1 MPPLHGLDAVKTL
14 LLRRGV
20 HPDYVTRLLNEL
32 IDHRHDL
39 IEDLVSSGVEAQ
51 IAGWRD
57 QDTRFHPLAMLVD
70 LQRLPLRAPRLQVV
84 AMPFHPSGSGNYSP
98 AAIYSSLFD
107 KPTIATVLAEQL
119 RHDG

>member
-1 MPPLHGLDAVKTL
+1 MRAADFTTALRPRAKLDSTRPARTGSVFHRPSTPSWETAMPPLHGLDAVKTL

-51 IAGWRD
+51 IAQGEADR
-57 QDTRFHPLAMLVD
+57 RMGSAEI
-70 LQRLPLRAPRLQVV
+70 V
-84 AMPFHPSGSGNYSP
+84 AD
-98 AAIYSSLFD
+98 A
-107 KPTIATVLAEQL
+107 VLAG
-119 RHDG
+119 RCS